1 MKKILSI
8 LVLSLFV
15 LAYVPLSASG
25 YTYSQ
30 CLEECRLQG
39 GTDCT
44 SQCSFIAPDSTACGL
59 LGCGNIGI
67 DISRFD
73 NLNLLGIISLI
84 SSLIF
89 GVIIIIGIFYVI
101 KGSLKIMRSE
111 GEVSKIEEGNKI
123 FKGVFIGIVMILG
136 GILGLVLM
144 LALFDAG
151 GVATVNPELPPL
163 N

>member
-1 MKKILSI
+1 MKKII
-8 LVLSLFV
+8 LSLIFSSLLIFSIPV
-15 LAYVPLSASG
+15 SAGG

-39 GTDCT
+39 GTNCT
-44 SQCSFIAPDSTACGL
+44 SQCSVIAPDSTACGL
-59 LGCGNIGI
+59 LGCDNIGI

-73 NLNLLGIISLI
+73 NLSPIGIISFI
-84 SSLIF
+84 SSLVF

-101 KGSLKIMRSE
+101 KASLKIMRSE
-111 GEVSKIEEGNKI
+111 GEASKIEEGNKI
-123 FKGVFIGIVMILG
+123 FRGVFIGIIMILG

-151 GVATVNPELPPL
+151 GIATVNPELPPV